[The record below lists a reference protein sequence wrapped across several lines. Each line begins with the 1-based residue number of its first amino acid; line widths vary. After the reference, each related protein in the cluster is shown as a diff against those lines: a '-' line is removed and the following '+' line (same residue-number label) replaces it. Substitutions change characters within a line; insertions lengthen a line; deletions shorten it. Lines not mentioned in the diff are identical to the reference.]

1 MVPFSLSLIL
11 REQVN
16 KQLFFC
22 AAFLFQNPCVMLL
35 SRSCTE
41 PGTDI
46 GNEGGK
52 KREGKMARRK
62 VKNGN
67 RREPN

>member
-11 REQVN
+11 HEQVN

-46 GNEGGK
+46 GSEGMSPGGK
-52 KREGKMARRK
+52 NGAKK
-62 VKNGN
+62 VKNGD
-67 RREPN
+67 RRELN